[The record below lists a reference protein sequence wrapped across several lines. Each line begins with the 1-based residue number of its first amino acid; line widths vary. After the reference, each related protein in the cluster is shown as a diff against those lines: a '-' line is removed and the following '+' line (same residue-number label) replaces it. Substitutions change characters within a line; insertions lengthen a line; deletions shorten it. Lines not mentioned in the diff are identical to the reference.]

1 MAPLAAKADG
11 LLVQMRND
19 AARDVVATT
28 ADVTRSR
35 LLLQAAYRNAPLAG
49 GVLTPALEVGVRY
62 DGGDAE
68 RGAGLVVGGSLDYG
82 LPAWGLTLTATGKG
96 LLLHQSD
103 GFREWGAGGS
113 LRLDPGAPDRGLALS
128 VAPSWGTATMAA
140 AELWSLPDASR
151 LATPP
156 DHSDIAGRVDAE
168 LGYGIDLLDGRALLT
183 PYAGLTVSDAGARTW
198 QLGTRYQLDS
208 SFNVALEGSRNE
220 TAAAPEHTLTLSGTL
235 RR

>member
-1 MAPLAAKADG
+1 
-11 LLVQMRND
+11 MRND

-35 LLLQAAYRNAPLAG
+35 LLLEAAYRNAPLAG

-68 RGAGLVVGGSLDYG
+68 RGAGLVVGGSLDYA

-96 LLLHQSD
+96 LLLHQSGD

-128 VAPSWGTATMAA
+128 VAPSWGTATMAG

-151 LATPP
+151 LATAP

-168 LGYGIDLLDGRALLT
+168 LGYGIDLLAGRALLT
-183 PYAGLTVSDAGARTW
+183 PYAGMTVADGGARTW
-198 QLGTRYQLDS
+198 RFGTRYRLDS
-208 SFNVALEGSRNE
+208 SFNLGLEGRRNE
-220 TAAAPEHTLTLSGTL
+220 TAAAPEHALTLSGTL
-235 RR
+235 HW